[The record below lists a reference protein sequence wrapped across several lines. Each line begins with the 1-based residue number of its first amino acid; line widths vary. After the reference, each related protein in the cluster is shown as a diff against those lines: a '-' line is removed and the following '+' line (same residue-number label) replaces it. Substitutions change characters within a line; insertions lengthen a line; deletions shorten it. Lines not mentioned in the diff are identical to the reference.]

1 MIEYTDQ
8 QFLYKAVPVD
18 YDGGAKLKNIKGN
31 TLAFNQLVNNGNFAS
46 TSGWQSINLA
56 SFTVS
61 GNIGSF
67 TASAQWGRIS
77 STAFEMVNA
86 HKYLVIATVKG
97 TTDNYVDTGIG
108 NKYLTTNN
116 EWETVSFIVES
127 TSTANRSINIGDR
140 RSSGWTQVQ
149 VRNAM
154 IVDLTLMGLTA
165 DQFKSYFPLPYYSYQ
180 STLLPFKG
188 TSIKTVGKNLLD
200 LKYSRPYHVGGTYVD
215 SGITSVYDNQTI
227 KVSGTATATAFVNLT
242 FYSNVSDAQD
252 FTNLANKRVKM
263 SAVELPSGTAISI
276 QYFRSDG
283 TYTGVGV
290 SLSSS
295 QLSGVFTM
303 PSDAVGLRSYLQ
315 VNNGTTVDFTL
326 KVMLTFADA
335 DNTFEPYKETFT
347 DLPTLTYFPNG
358 MKSAGNVYDE
368 LTESKAITRV
378 GAYTITSFES
388 KSGATANNL
397 FSTNAIMNLIKKPSA
412 DSVLANIKSNYG
424 EAVTM
429 SYLWAN
435 DKVGV
440 AINGNGTIYVGF
452 GLNGS
457 VTTLAQ
463 ANTYVQSNPIT
474 VYYELET
481 PTETDAN
488 AEIIYRFY
496 QDGTEQIL
504 PVNGTTPTTAPIW
517 CDIEYYNLTES
528 ETPYRKFWLVNG
540 NGERWDL
547 TEKELKSFLES
558 PQGLGFQ
565 KTIDVTRYG
574 ERAYK
579 NSESYN
585 FPQVTGDVLFYDS
598 ANSTRYEKYNE
609 FVRFLMEQ
617 PITLHY
623 MIPVSYNSLIADT
636 YSLECEVMS
645 LTKTESK
652 TDRILTSNIQMN
664 GLGFYEGDEIE
675 INGTANTLTI
685 NNKGDFPVGFE
696 IELRGTYK
704 NPYFTL
710 EQNGELYGEAKFDD
724 NANNFSSVFVNSK
737 DGEQNVVLKQN
748 NSIMPN
754 PLAYQDLSISNG
766 SIYVTFVKLA
776 KGESTLTIG
785 ADSYTISGYTIRY
798 TPIYRS
804 V

>member
-8 QFLYKAVPVD
+8 QFLYRAVPVD
-18 YDGGAKLKNIKGN
+18 YDGAAKLKRIKGN
-31 TLAFNQLVNNGNFAS
+31 TLAFNQLVQNGNFLN
-46 TSGWQSINLA
+46 TNNWTGSIT

-61 GNIGSF
+61 NNKATVVCGQWRGINQVVPCVPNHKYLLVATCKQSGTS
-67 TASAQWGRIS
+67 TALMVMRKRKQNTSQYVDASAQITQTQSTLSVVSTTESDAVTIQVLFQNNATDEKTIEIS
-77 STAFEMVNA
+77 NVM
-86 HKYLVIATVKG
+86 LI
-97 TTDNYVDTGIG
+97 
-108 NKYLTTNN
+108 
-116 EWETVSFIVES
+116 
-127 TSTANRSINIGDR
+127 
-140 RSSGWTQVQ
+140 
-149 VRNAM
+149 
-154 IVDLTLMGLTA
+154 DLTLLNASYIT
-165 DQFKSYFPLPYYSYQ
+165 DYNSFKSYFPLSYYPYQ
-180 STLLPFKG
+180 STLLSFNG
-188 TSIKTVGKNLLD
+188 TAIKTVGKNLLPPNGNTTTTNGVTFTPQSD
-200 LKYSRPYHVGGTYVD
+200 GSVD
-215 SGITSVYDNQTI
+215 I
-227 KVSGTATATAFVNLT
+227 SGTASANAYFNL
-242 FYSNVSDAQD
+242 YSWVTTTELLPRGKQLRISGGSSKTK
-252 FTNLANKRVKM
+252 FTVGYRN
-263 SAVELPSGTAISI
+263 T
-276 QYFRSDG
+276 DG
-283 TYTGVGV
+283 TGTVFGEDNGNGASITIPVGEYQIYV
-290 SLSSS
+290 AYRV
-295 QLSGVFTM
+295 LSGVTINETSRPMVRF
-303 PSDAVGLRSYLQ
+303 SDADS
-315 VNNGTTVDFTL
+315 
-326 KVMLTFADA
+326 
-335 DNTFEPYKETFT
+335 TFEPYTSSVT
-347 DLPTLTYFPNG
+347 NLPTLTYFPNG

-368 LTESKAITRV
+368 LLPNKAITRV
-378 GAYTITSFES
+378 GAVNLGSLTWALNDATNHIFEATITDMNPM
-388 KSGATANNL
+388 ANYQNN
-397 FSTNAIMNLIKKPSA
+397 FNFASSMYTP
-412 DSVLANIKSNYG
+412 SVLGKADMPNLSVRQASNNSNYIFLKN
-424 EAVTM
+424 T
-429 SYLWAN
+429 SY
-435 DKVGV
+435 
-440 AINGNGTIYVGF
+440 
-452 GLNGS
+452 
-457 VTTLAQ
+457 
-463 ANTYVQSNPIT
+463 SNAT
-474 VYYELET
+474 SFTSAMNNVYLYYELAT
-481 PTETDAN
+481 PTETDIN
-488 AEIIYRFY
+488 EEIFYRFY

-504 PVNGTTPTTAPIW
+504 PVNGATPTTAPIW
-517 CDIEYYNLTES
+517 CDIEYYNQIES

-547 TEKELKSFLES
+547 TEKELKSFLEN

-579 NSESYN
+579 NTESYN

-776 KGESTLTIG
+776 KDESTLTIG
-785 ADSYTISGYTIRY
+785 GDSYTISGYTIRY

>member
-8 QFLYKAVPVD
+8 QFLYRAVPVD
-18 YDGGAKLKNIKGN
+18 YDGAAKLKRIKGN
-31 TLAFNQLVNNGNFAS
+31 TLAFNQLVNNGNFANG
-46 TSGWQSINLA
+46 TSGWN
-56 SFTVS
+56 
-61 GNIGSF
+61 GS
-67 TASAQWGRIS
+67 IS
-77 STAFEMVNA
+77 SSASNNICTLTAN
-86 HKYLVIATVKG
+86 
-97 TTDNYVDTGIG
+97 
-108 NKYLTTNN
+108 
-116 EWETVSFIVES
+116 S
-127 TSTANRSINIGDR
+127 TSTNLNFNQMVSIPNGHTVLFKFDIKPSLNTPIMFNFYDGTNFNVTETFNATANTWYSYSKSITVTANI
-140 RSSGWTQVQ
+140 VQ
-149 VRNAM
+149 IYFRPNQTGTNGSTYQLRNVM
-154 IVDLTLMGLTA
+154 LIDLTLMGITA

-188 TSIKTVGKNLLD
+188 TGIKTVGKNLMNSND
-200 LKYSRPYHVGGTYVD
+200 VQVGKAWNNTSNSARATTFVPVMPNTQYVISISGLGSLEATFIREESSIGVT
-215 SGITSVYDNQTI
+215 SGIDFVLNESN
-227 KVSGTATATAFVNLT
+227 KSRAFT
-242 FYSNVSDAQD
+242 
-252 FTNLANKRVKM
+252 T
-263 SAVELPSGTAISI
+263 
-276 QYFRSDG
+276 
-283 TYTGVGV
+283 
-290 SLSSS
+290 SSS
-295 QLSGVFTM
+295 TYYL
-303 PSDAVGLRSYLQ
+303 AVQGNKTNITKEEYLE
-315 VNNGTTVDFTL
+315 L
-326 KVMLTFADA
+326 EWMLEFGSVATDY
-335 DNTFEPYKETFT
+335 EPYTSSTT

-368 LTESKAITRV
+368 LLPTKAITRI
-378 GAYTITSFES
+378 GAVDLGSLNWAYDSSVPRFTSS
-388 KSGATANNL
+388 DIVSAVAV
-397 FSTNAIMNLIKKPSA
+397 PS
-412 DSVLANIKSNYG
+412 SNSNIANIKC
-424 EAVTM
+424 AVYD
-429 SYLWAN
+429 S
-435 DKVGV
+435 
-440 AINGNGTIYVGF
+440 IS
-452 GLNGS
+452 LNG
-457 VTTLAQ
+457 LAQ
-463 ANTYVQSNPIT
+463 SNKCIAVST
-474 VYYELET
+474 GGVISAKDTAYTTAEAFKSAMSGVYLYYELKNYV
-481 PTETDAN
+481 ETDAD
-488 AEIIYRFY
+488 AEIFYRFY
-496 QDGTEQIL
+496 QYGTEQIL
-504 PVNGTTPTTAPIW
+504 PVNGATPTTAPIIA
-517 CDIEYYNLTES
+517 DIEYYNQIES

-547 TEKELKSFLES
+547 TEKELKSFLEN

-579 NSESYN
+579 NTESYN

-652 TDRILTSNIQMN
+652 TDHILTSNIQMN

>member
-18 YDGGAKLKNIKGN
+18 YDGAAKLKRIKGN

-46 TSGWQSINLA
+46 TSGWQNNSWD

-61 GNIGSF
+61 GNVGKIVATGVNRGTYAMVDLIPGHKYLLMAEVNSSQPMNVGINELGGRTQTTVTNQYITVSKVA
-67 TASAQWGRIS
+67 TASAGGSKAFALYSNS
-77 STAFEMVNA
+77 SSQNTMN
-86 HKYLVIATVKG
+86 
-97 TTDNYVDTGIG
+97 
-108 NKYLTTNN
+108 
-116 EWETVSFIVES
+116 
-127 TSTANRSINIGDR
+127 
-140 RSSGWTQVQ
+140 
-149 VRNAM
+149 VRNCM
-154 IVDLTLMGLTA
+154 LIDLTLLNASYITDYNSFM
-165 DQFKSYFPLPYYSYQ
+165 SYFPLSYYSYQ

-188 TSIKTVGKNLLD
+188 TSIKTVGKNLIKFPPFD
-200 LKYSRPYHVGGTYVD
+200 YTFPRNGIEATI
-215 SGITSVYDNQTI
+215 SGSELTV
-227 KVSGTATATAFVNLT
+227 KGTATGNTGFYDASHSNSYEECQLGPFLAGTYKLQMQGFKFVANGTRIVYTAFKKDGTRIANGA
-242 FYSNVSDAQD
+242 SVSDGNVRTLVSDQEFKIALWGQV
-252 FTNLANKRVKM
+252 A
-263 SAVELPSGTAISI
+263 SG
-276 QYFRSDG
+276 D
-283 TYTGVGV
+283 
-290 SLSSS
+290 
-295 QLSGVFTM
+295 
-303 PSDAVGLRSYLQ
+303 
-315 VNNGTTVDFTL
+315 TVDN
-326 KVMLTFADA
+326 KVTIMLTSESDVSY
-335 DNTFEPYKETFT
+335 EPYTSSTT
-347 DLPTLTYFPNG
+347 DLPTLTYFPTG
-358 MKSAGNVYDE
+358 MKSAGDVYDE
-368 LTESKAITRV
+368 LLPNKAITRV
-378 GAYTITSFES
+378 GMVDLGSLNWTYDSSVPRFTSS
-388 KSGATANNL
+388 DIVSAVAV
-397 FSTNAIMNLIKKPSA
+397 PS
-412 DSVLANIKSNYG
+412 SNSNIANIKC
-424 EAVTM
+424 AVYD
-429 SYLWAN
+429 S
-435 DKVGV
+435 
-440 AINGNGTIYVGF
+440 IS
-452 GLNGS
+452 LNG
-457 VTTLAQ
+457 LAQ
-463 ANTYVQSNPIT
+463 SNKCIAVST
-474 VYYELET
+474 GGVISAKDTAYTSASTFKSSLSGVYLYYELKNYV
-481 PTETDAN
+481 ETDAD

-496 QDGTEQIL
+496 QYGTEQIL

-517 CDIEYYNLTES
+517 CDIEYYTQIEG

-547 TEKELKSFLES
+547 TEKELKSFLEN

-579 NSESYN
+579 NTESYN

-785 ADSYTISGYTIRY
+785 GDSYTISGYTIRY

>member
-8 QFLYKAVPVD
+8 QFLYRAVPVD
-18 YDGGAKLKNIKGN
+18 YDGAAILKRIKGN
-31 TLAFNQLVNNGNFAS
+31 TLAFNQLAPTLASGNYNANRSTIAYSNNVATVTTNGNDGFGFYRSMA
-46 TSGWQSINLA
+46 
-56 SFTVS
+56 TVV
-61 GNIGSF
+61 GHTYLF
-67 TASAQWGRIS
+67 TAKVKPSKVGSLRLGLDEDSAVRNRIGFS
-77 STAFEMVNA
+77 STAEKTVSRTWTCATANSPLVCYYYNNA
-86 HKYLVIATVKG
+86 IASG
-97 TTDNYVDTGIG
+97 DNYAI
-108 NKYLTTNN
+108 TNLM
-116 EWETVSFIVES
+116 VI
-127 TSTANRSINIGDR
+127 
-140 RSSGWTQVQ
+140 
-149 VRNAM
+149 
-154 IVDLTLMGLTA
+154 DLTLMGITA
-165 DQFKSYFPLPYYSYQ
+165 DQFKSYFPLSYYSYQ

-188 TSIKTVGKNLLD
+188 TSIKTVGKNLLKNE
-200 LKYSRPYHVGGTYVD
+200 LSTQTV
-215 SGITSVYDNQTI
+215 SGVTFTVNEDGSV
-227 KVSGTATATAFVNLT
+227 KVNGTATATVGLDIVTDLQNGSYIF
-242 FYSNVSDAQD
+242 
-252 FTNLANKRVKM
+252 
-263 SAVELPSGTAISI
+263 SGTDTDGRI
-276 QYFRSDG
+276 QLR
-283 TYTGVGV
+283 TYPENVFIKDVVGDTPYTINDSQVIMRLRVANGVNADWTV
-290 SLSSS
+290 YPMVRLSSI
-295 QLSGVFTM
+295 
-303 PSDAVGLRSYLQ
+303 
-315 VNNGTTVDFTL
+315 
-326 KVMLTFADA
+326 ADS
-335 DNTFEPYKETFT
+335 TYEPYTSHT
-347 DLPTLTYFPNG
+347 TNLPTLTYFPNG

-368 LTESKAITRV
+368 LLPNKAITRV
-378 GAYTITSFES
+378 GMVNLGDLNWAY
-388 KSGATANNL
+388 
-397 FSTNAIMNLIKKPSA
+397 STNAGHERFNVAIPDARKP
-412 DSVLANIKSNYG
+412 L
-424 EAVTM
+424 T
-429 SYLWAN
+429 AN
-435 DKVGV
+435 DKANLIC
-440 AINGNGTIYVGF
+440 AIYENSTNNETFSHVKDKTIAIGNTGQIYVYDSAYTSASAF
-452 GLNGS
+452 KS
-457 VTTLAQ
+457 AM
-463 ANTYVQSNPIT
+463 AN
-474 VYYELET
+474 VYLFYELNEYV
-481 PTETDAN
+481 ETDAD
-488 AEIIYRFY
+488 AEIFYRFY
-496 QDGTEQIL
+496 QYGTEQIL
-504 PVNGTTPTTAPIW
+504 PVNGATPTTAPIIA
-517 CDIEYYNLTES
+517 DIEYYNQIEG

-547 TEKELKSFLES
+547 TEKELRSFLEN

-579 NSESYN
+579 NTESYN

-617 PITLHY
+617 PIILHY

-685 NNKGDFPVGFE
+685 NNNGDFPVGFE